1 VKLNGIGVALMHPDS
16 ECLYPS
22 GQMREAERVARDC
35 YAPRKWLDR
44 PPKPEPPPSKEDS
57 EMLSNA
63 LSRVTTAQ
71 TPRAQALAMFRY
83 WRKEAAVAN
92 TPRMIAAAESAV
104 ARWEQKIKELEDEE

>member
-1 VKLNGIGVALMHPDS
+1 MKLDRTGIALMHPDAQS
-16 ECLYPS
+16 LYPAS
-22 GQMREAERVARDC
+22 QMREAERVAKDC

-44 PPKPEPPPSKEDS
+44 PQKPEPPPSKEDS

-83 WRKEAAVAN
+83 WRKEAKIAK
-92 TPRMIAAAESAV
+92 TPRMIVAAEAAV
-104 ARWEQKIKELEDEE
+104 ARWERKIKELEGEE